1 MVMEFSPLFKRLK
14 FIDESGVNL
23 GLTRW
28 FGRAAPG
35 QRVGEAVPGDA
46 GPRYTLL
53 AALGWRG
60 VQATWLLNGAM
71 DRVAFEI
78 YIEQVLVPTLRRGDI
93 VLLDNLPPHKGSHT
107 RQLIEA
113 CGACLEFLPPYSPDF
128 NPIELCWSKIKT
140 ALRAAKAR
148 TFESLQDAL
157 AGAFGSVSHSDVES
171 WFAHCGYLK
180 P

>member
-1 MVMEFSPLFKRLK
+1 MIKHLK

-23 GLTRW
+23 GLTRG
-28 FGRAAPG
+28 FGRAVPG
-35 QRVGEAVPGDA
+35 RRVVEAVPGDS
-46 GPRYTLL
+46 GPRYTLI
-53 AALGWRG
+53 AALGWQG
-60 VQATWLLNGAM
+60 VQATWLLKGAM

-93 VLLDNLPPHKGSHT
+93 VLLDNLPPHKGPHT

-113 CGACLEFLPPYSPDF
+113 QGACLEFLSPYSPDC
-128 NPIELCWSKIKT
+128 NPIELCWAKIKT

-148 TFESLQDAL
+148 TFDSLLDAL
-157 AGAFGSVSHSDVES
+157 TCAFGAVSHSDIES
-171 WFAHCGYLK
+171 WFAHCGYVK